1 MLQGF
6 LSMFHIENTEQLRE
20 LLQNFGHFLPP
31 EQLELINAVVNEIDK
46 GEDMNREA
54 LAAAAD
60 YLSAEASGLQEQLPQ
75 NSESD
80 IEYIPGIPSE
90 EAAKTDIEE

>member
-1 MLQGF
+1 MLQGI
-6 LSMFHIENTEQLRE
+6 LSMFHIENTGQLRE

-60 YLSAEASGLQEQLPQ
+60 YLSAGANDLQEQLPLHEA
-75 NSESD
+75 ESSFD
-80 IEYIPGIPSE
+80 AESI
-90 EAAKTDIEE
+90 EAANQNE